1 MEMTRRACLDNP
13 MFEASEFEIQLK
25 GPSYTVNTLQA
36 FATNSNADIF
46 FILGT
51 DSLREIHTWKDYEK
65 LFSLAHFIVVTRPG
79 IQFLDAWLE
88 VPHVLRDRFRI
99 ERDHFVHA
107 GSTVLVPSKV
117 VGLNISSTQI
127 RALLRQGRSIRY
139 LVTDPVWS
147 YIVENHLYGS

>member
-1 MEMTRRACLDNP
+1 MEMTRRACLGNP
-13 MFEASEFEIQLK
+13 LFEVSEFEIELK

-46 FILGT
+46 FILRT

-79 IQFLDAWLE
+79 IQFQDAWSE
-88 VPHVLRDRFRI
+88 VPHTLRAEFRI
-99 ERDHFVHA
+99 KGDHFVHA
-107 GSTVLVPSKV
+107 TSTTLVPSKV